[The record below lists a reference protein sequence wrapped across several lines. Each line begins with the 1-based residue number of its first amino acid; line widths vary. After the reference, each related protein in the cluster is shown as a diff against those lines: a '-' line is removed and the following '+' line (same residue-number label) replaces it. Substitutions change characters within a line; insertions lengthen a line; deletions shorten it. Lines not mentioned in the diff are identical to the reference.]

1 MYLRRHH
8 YARINAR
15 SWFLGILFFCSSC
28 TSYSFMTV
36 CLSTIRIIV
45 PLFLLLKWL
54 LLLFL
59 LIIHSTSKA
68 GQIVTITSQFIG
80 EILLKVQMNRIHH
93 SKNGFIHINLI
104 VLFIASGM
112 AFNFQK
118 HDQGRI
124 QYLDQPYDTGII
136 ISVLIFS
143 LSWFCL
149 TEIGIVF
156 FFNRFYYALRCLR
169 FC

>member
-15 SWFLGILFFCSSC
+15 SWFLGILFFCSC
-28 TSYSFMTV
+28 TSYSFMSV
-36 CLSTIRIIV
+36 CLSTISNNRST
-45 PLFLLLKWL
+45 F
-54 LLLFL
+54 
-59 LIIHSTSKA
+59 LIIEMV
-68 GQIVTITSQFIG
+68 ITIIFIDYSQHEQSRTDRDDYIKIHWRNIIEG
-80 EILLKVQMNRIHH
+80 IDEPYSPQNR
-93 SKNGFIHINLI
+93 FVHINLI

-136 ISVLIFS
+136 ISILIFS

-156 FFNRFYYALRCLR
+156 FFNRFYYALRSLR

>member
-1 MYLRRHH
+1 MFKHDS
-8 YARINAR
+8 NNR
-15 SWFLGILFFCSSC
+15 STF
-28 TSYSFMTV
+28 
-36 CLSTIRIIV
+36 
-45 PLFLLLKWL
+45 
-54 LLLFL
+54 
-59 LIIHSTSKA
+59 LIIE
-68 GQIVTITSQFIG
+68 IVITIIFIDYSQHEQSRTDRDDYIKIHWRNIIEG
-80 EILLKVQMNRIHH
+80 IDEPYSPQNR
-93 SKNGFIHINLI
+93 FVHINLI

-136 ISVLIFS
+136 ISILIFS

-156 FFNRFYYALRCLR
+156 FFNRFYYALRSLR

>member
-1 MYLRRHH
+1 M
-8 YARINAR
+8 
-15 SWFLGILFFCSSC
+15 S
-28 TSYSFMTV
+28 V
-36 CLSTIRIIV
+36 CLSTISNNRST
-45 PLFLLLKWL
+45 F
-54 LLLFL
+54 
-59 LIIHSTSKA
+59 LIIEMV
-68 GQIVTITSQFIG
+68 ITIIFTDYSQHEQSRTDRDDYIKIHWRNIIEG
-80 EILLKVQMNRIHH
+80 IDEPYSPQNR
-93 SKNGFIHINLI
+93 FVHINLI

-136 ISVLIFS
+136 ISILIFS

-156 FFNRFYYALRCLR
+156 FFNRFYYALRCFR
-169 FC
+169 FCYRRTLPDNYIQEEWWPTTGTKKWL

>member
-1 MYLRRHH
+1 
-8 YARINAR
+8 
-15 SWFLGILFFCSSC
+15 
-28 TSYSFMTV
+28 MTV

-45 PLFLLLKWL
+45 PLFLLLKL
-54 LLLFL
+54 VIT
-59 LIIHSTSKA
+59 IIF
-68 GQIVTITSQFIG
+68 IDYSQHEQSRTDRDDYIKIHWRNIIEG
-80 EILLKVQMNRIHH
+80 IDEPYSPQNR
-93 SKNGFIHINLI
+93 FVHINLI

-149 TEIGIVF
+149 TVIGIVLL
-156 FFNRFYYALRCLR
+156 FNRFYYALRCLC

>member
-1 MYLRRHH
+1 M
-8 YARINAR
+8 
-15 SWFLGILFFCSSC
+15 S
-28 TSYSFMTV
+28 V
-36 CLSTIRIIV
+36 CLSTISNNRST
-45 PLFLLLKWL
+45 F
-54 LLLFL
+54 
-59 LIIHSTSKA
+59 LIIEMV
-68 GQIVTITSQFIG
+68 ITIIFIDYSQHEQSRTDRDDYITIHWENIEKG
-80 EILLKVQMNRIHH
+80 IDEPYSPQNR
-93 SKNGFIHINLI
+93 FVHINLI

-136 ISVLIFS
+136 ISILIFS

-156 FFNRFYYALRCLR
+156 FFNRFYYALRSLR